1 MLRACVGRGMPAASG
16 SSAAAQ
22 IRCITALIM
31 GPPGG
36 GKGTISK
43 KLIKDFNF
51 HHISTGDMLRAQV
64 RAGSELGTVAKKHM
78 DAGELVPDQLII
90 DMVTAETASANAT
103 DVLLDGFPRTAAQA
117 EALGSVMKVDM
128 ALNLAV
134 PYSDIVK
141 RISSRW
147 VHPTSG
153 RTYAYDYNPPKVLGK
168 DDETGEDLV
177 QRDDDKPEAVTSR
190 LQGYDNQTKPLLDFY
205 AKQGVLAQFD
215 GSDYPD
221 LVAAD
226 KRSDAIYKSLK
237 PHVEK
242 FKK

>member
-1 MLRACVGRGMPAASG
+1 MLRACTGRGFSAVYGAAG
-16 SSAAAQ
+16 VQ
-22 IRCITALIM
+22 CRTITALIM

-36 GKGTISK
+36 GKGTLSK

-64 RAGSELGTVAKKHM
+64 RAGTELGATAKKYM
-78 DAGELVPDQLII
+78 DSGELVPDQLIV
-90 DMVTAETASANAT
+90 DMVLAETKSANAT
-103 DVLLDGFPRTAAQA
+103 DILLDGFPRTAEQA
-117 EALGSVMKVDM
+117 EALGRSMSVDM

-134 PYSDIVK
+134 PNQEIVK

-147 VHPTSG
+147 VHPASG
-153 RTYAYDYNPPKVLGK
+153 RTYAYDYNPPKVEGK

-177 QRDDDKPEAVTSR
+177 QRDDDKPEAVTAR
-190 LQGYDNQTKPLLDFY
+190 LEGYDKSTRPLLDFY
-205 AKQGVLAQFD
+205 KAKGVLAEFD
-215 GSDYPD
+215 GSDHPD
-221 LVAAD
+221 LVAKD

-237 PHVEK
+237 PYVDTK